1 MALHGGA
8 ALCLHAPCLFNFVPW
23 HCCQSCSHFDLN
35 PLSCSTFAVPSS
47 GAGWTVGSGRPA
59 RAAAAAAAAS
69 SPISEPTSESE
80 RLARLTGYLGD
91 RGVELG
97 LGWSCK
103 VTPK

>member
-1 MALHGGA
+1 M
-8 ALCLHAPCLFNFVPW
+8 
-23 HCCQSCSHFDLN
+23 
-35 PLSCSTFAVPSS
+35 
-47 GAGWTVGSGRPA
+47 GSGRPA

-69 SPISEPTSESE
+69 SPASEPTSESE

-103 VTPK
+103 VAPK